1 MRAALPYL
9 LVGVG
14 GFLGANAR
22 FVLARWVGALVDTR
36 FPLGTLVVNVSGCFA
51 LGVLATFV
59 LTRLVAHSDEVR
71 LAVGVG
77 FLGAFTTFS
86 TFGYETHAL
95 VEDGS
100 WVAALLNVAASV
112 VIGLLAV
119 RAGIVVARAWCP

>member
-1 MRAALPYL
+1 MRWALPYV

-22 FVLARWVGALVDTR
+22 FVLARWVGGLADTP
-36 FPLGTLVVNVSGCFA
+36 FPLGTLVVNVIGCFA
-51 LGVLATFV
+51 LGVLATLV
-59 LTRLVAHSDEVR
+59 MTRLVAHSDEIR

-77 FLGAFTTFS
+77 FLGALTTFS

-95 VEDGS
+95 LEDGS
-100 WVAALLNVAASV
+100 WGAALLNVVGSV

-119 RAGIVVARAWCP
+119 RAGVVVARAWFP